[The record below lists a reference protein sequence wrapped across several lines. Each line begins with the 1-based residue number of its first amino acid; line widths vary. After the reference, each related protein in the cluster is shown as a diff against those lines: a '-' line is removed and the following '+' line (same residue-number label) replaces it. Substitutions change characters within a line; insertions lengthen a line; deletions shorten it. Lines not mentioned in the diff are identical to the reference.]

1 MRLRH
6 LEIPPS
12 VPVDLWTDSPR
23 NRGTLGSCHNFL
35 FIHDNFIMIA
45 SILACPKCNSLVM
58 EDTVICPNCQH
69 VLKPEQAEMVQELV
83 ASTPKF
89 DGSQEI
95 SCRECGAMN
104 RQGQV
109 RCWQCGAFMKED
121 MERVYLA
128 MQARPAEIISSHEL
142 SVEPF
147 PASPSHP
154 GSPFANADQY
164 DDEDED
170 DFDLAEEIPMYD
182 AALMP
187 APDEEAD
194 QPDFAS
200 FNEEL
205 EQDSATAEEVV
216 DATAED
222 DDEADAEE
230 QEDLELLKLA
240 KREERELNRQS
251 AKRKRAA
258 GKGTFLIKGPCG
270 DCKIRVQ
277 KYHQGMMGQCPKCS
291 LPFMVPILKQD
302 EKKSAA
308 KQETPTTLP
317 ESEILEGPRWHEIL
331 LSKFKPKQDALAKQG
346 QGVDLIRRPAGIVVV
361 WPLKKGTIG
370 ANAKQLEKGR
380 NEIRTHLAQGAPLDK
395 LPAPRHELLAIEQLL
410 QARIIQPVLQED
422 FTGGQRLFGP
432 GMIGLEIPAPPP
444 VSPEVAEAAEA
455 ASSAAAAA
463 QKFSKKKP
471 AKPKK
476 PKVVKPKEQP
486 ALCLVL
492 TLSQYRKLRGWLAEW
507 AGQPDFLTAPGIPL
521 EDTTQTWKC
530 ALSEQEFEALDGAE
544 WFESDA
550 SRPVTTVGWLCQC
563 ATIAISETARA
574 EQKFGGKKPVGLAKT
589 KCPQCD
595 QKFGCQALVH
605 LTSVV
610 APPPPPEAPAEKEGT
625 EKSPKQAKSTETP
638 ASDSKA
644 PATEQAVAE
653 TSEVASPA
661 ESTAQAGQETSAS
674 AAEKSQPAEKKE
686 PGKKLFGFLSR
697 KK

>member
-1 MRLRH
+1 
-6 LEIPPS
+6 
-12 VPVDLWTDSPR
+12 
-23 NRGTLGSCHNFL
+23 
-35 FIHDNFIMIA
+35 MIA

-69 VLKPEQAEMVQELV
+69 VLKPEQVEVVQELI

-121 MERVYLA
+121 MERVFLA
-128 MQARPAEIISSHEL
+128 MQARPAEVISSHEL
-142 SVEPF
+142 SVEPM
-147 PASPSHP
+147 PAAPGHP
-154 GSPFANADQY
+154 GSPFADADQ
-164 DDEDED
+164 DDDEYEDED
-170 DFDLAEEIPMYD
+170 DFDLADEIPMYD
-182 AALMP
+182 ASLLP
-187 APDEEAD
+187 AQEEEAD

-205 EQDSATAEEVV
+205 EQESATAEEAAGAVV
-216 DATAED
+216 ED
-222 DDEADAEE
+222 EE
-230 QEDLELLKLA
+230 EPEDQEDLELLKLA

-251 AKRKRAA
+251 AKRKRGA
-258 GKGTFLIKGPCG
+258 KGTFLMKGPCG

-277 KYHQGMMGQCPKCS
+277 KYHQGMMGQCPKCA
-291 LPFMVPILKQD
+291 LPFMVPILKRE
-302 EKKSAA
+302 EKKSAT

-317 ESEILEGPRWHEIL
+317 DSDFLEGPRWHEIL
-331 LSKFKPKQDALAKQG
+331 LSKFKPKQDVLAKQG
-346 QGVDLIRRPAGIVVV
+346 QGVDLIRRPEGILVV

-380 NEIRTHLAQGAPLDK
+380 NEIRAHLAQGAPLDK
-395 LPAPRHELLAIEQLL
+395 LPAPRHELLALEQLM
-410 QARIIQPVLQED
+410 QARFIQPVQQED
-422 FTGGQRLFGP
+422 FTGGLRLFGP

-476 PKVVKPKEQP
+476 PKVVKPQEQP
-486 ALCLVL
+486 ALCLIL
-492 TLSQYRKLRGWLAEW
+492 TITQYRKLQSWLADW
-507 AGQPDFLTAPGIPL
+507 AAQPDFLTASDIPL
-521 EDTTQTWKC
+521 EDTTKTWKC
-530 ALSEQEFEALDGAE
+530 ALSEQEFEALEGKE
-544 WFESDA
+544 WLEADA

-563 ATIAISETARA
+563 GTVAVSESARA
-574 EQKFGGKKPVGLAKT
+574 EQKFGGKKPAGLAKT

-605 LTSVV
+605 LTAVV
-610 APPPPPEAPAEKEGT
+610 APPAPP
-625 EKSPKQAKSTETP
+625 ETP
-638 ASDSKA
+638 ADKKAATPDQQAQSSEVPAAKA
-644 PATEQAVAE
+644 PATQQSATEQAVAE

-661 ESTAQAGQETSAS
+661 ESTAEAVTESPAP
-674 AAEKSQPAEKKE
+674 AAEESQPAEEKKS
-686 PGKKLFGFLSR
+686 GKKLFGFLSR